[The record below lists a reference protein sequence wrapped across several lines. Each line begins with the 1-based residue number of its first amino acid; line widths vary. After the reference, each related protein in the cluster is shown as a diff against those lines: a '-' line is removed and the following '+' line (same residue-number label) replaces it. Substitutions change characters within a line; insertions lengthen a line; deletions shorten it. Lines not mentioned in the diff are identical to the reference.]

1 MKITVFAVLV
11 ALTLT
16 MAAASA
22 QAQVAAP
29 MQGGDNYN
37 FVQGGGG

>member
-1 MKITVFAVLV
+1 MKFTVFAVLA

-16 MAAASA
+16 LAGASA

-29 MQGGDNYN
+29 MQHGNNFN